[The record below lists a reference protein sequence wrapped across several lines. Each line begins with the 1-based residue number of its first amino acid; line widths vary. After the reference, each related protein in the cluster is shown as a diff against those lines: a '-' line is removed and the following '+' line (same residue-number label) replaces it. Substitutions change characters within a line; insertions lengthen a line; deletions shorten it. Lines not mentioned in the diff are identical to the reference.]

1 MFGFRKKV
9 APTACPTNPGITVGG
24 HVAFVSGEK
33 KWEEDFDMIYIAA
46 SVLKERGEF
55 VRREKTWLVHEASQF
70 TLLPKLASFQPLDKG
85 GVRTTTT
92 IQVNHAVL
100 APNGLFEY
108 QHSTGDT
115 MADSIRKGIEQW
127 AQVDFVP
134 LLEALQ
140 PQPATCTTLK
150 MSIPAEDGS
159 SPRLRRAVLGPVM
172 HYMQKPPADGTV
184 KGGQKAS
191 EGRNDEHSFCPC
203 CLLTHSFDVF
213 KPLFQGDG
221 FSGLRLFAARGE
233 DGTPQADCRVNGD
246 DFEPGAQALREY
258 VKTWPQAGYEFRK
271 QYLVFQNLDKSLDQ

>member
-1 MFGFRKKV
+1 MFGFGKKI
-9 APTACPTNPGITVGG
+9 APTPCLTNPGITTGG
-24 HVAFVSGEK
+24 HVAFVRGDK
-33 KWEEDFDMIYIAA
+33 KWEEDFDLIDIAT
-46 SVLKERGEF
+46 SVLKERGDS
-55 VRREKTWLVHEASQF
+55 VKQEKAWLVHVASQF
-70 TLLPKLASFQPLDKG
+70 TLLPKLVTFQPLDEG

-92 IQVNHAVL
+92 VQVNHPVL

-115 MADSIRKGIEQW
+115 MANSIRKGIEQW

-150 MSIPAEDGS
+150 MSIPAEDGNP
-159 SPRLRRAVLGPVM
+159 PRVRRAVLGPVM
-172 HYMQKPPADGTV
+172 HYMQKPPADDTV

-191 EGRNDEHSFCPC
+191 EGENDEHPFCSC
-203 CLLTHSFDVF
+203 CLLTHSFEVF
-213 KPLFQGDG
+213 KPLFQGDR
-221 FSGLRLFAARGE
+221 FYGLRLFAARGE

-271 QYLVFQNLDKSLDQ
+271 QYLVFQNLDKGLDQ